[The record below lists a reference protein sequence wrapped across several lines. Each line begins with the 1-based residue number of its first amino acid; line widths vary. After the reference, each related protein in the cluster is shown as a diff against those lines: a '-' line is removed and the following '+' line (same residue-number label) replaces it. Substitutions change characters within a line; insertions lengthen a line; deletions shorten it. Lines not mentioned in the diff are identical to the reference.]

1 MTQILSIRGPA
12 LSVTRM
18 FMVKLAHSLHGGK
31 NGEHD
36 SYGSPNAVHIGKIVV
51 EQKMGSILVSD
62 VFCRLFLSVLI
73 RGE

>member
-1 MTQILSIRGPA
+1 MTQILLIRGPA
-12 LSVTRM
+12 LFVTRM

-36 SYGSPNAVHIGKIVV
+36 SYGSPNAGKIVV